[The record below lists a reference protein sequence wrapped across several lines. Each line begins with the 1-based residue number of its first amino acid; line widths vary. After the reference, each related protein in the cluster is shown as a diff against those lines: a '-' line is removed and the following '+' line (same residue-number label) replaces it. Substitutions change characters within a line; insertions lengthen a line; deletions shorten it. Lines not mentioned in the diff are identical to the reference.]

1 VRLVLLGSS
10 ERIERLIQELTKM
23 PTIGRRTAQ
32 RIALYLLKAPAEE
45 VTALASAMVDMKDK
59 VMYCS
64 ECGAITEVDPCVIC
78 SDPRRDRSV
87 ICVIEEPGNVIG
99 IEKTG
104 EYRGLYHVL
113 HGRLSPLDGVGP
125 EDLSIDKLTDRVRAL
140 GVGEVILATNP
151 NVEGEATCNFIAD
164 VVKPLGVK
172 ITTIARGVPMGSDLD
187 LADEVTLARAIQGR
201 GEIK

>member
-1 VRLVLLGSS
+1 LLGSS
-10 ERIERLIQELTKM
+10 EKIERLIQELSKM

-45 VTALASAMVDMKDK
+45 VTALVNALVQMKDD
-59 VMYCS
+59 VGFCA
-64 ECGAITEVDPCVIC
+64 ECGAITESDPCAIC
-78 SDPRRDRSV
+78 ADSRRERRV
-87 ICVIEEPGNVIG
+87 ICVVEEPGNVMG

-113 HGRLSPLDGVGP
+113 HGRLSPLDGLGP
-125 EDLSIDKLTDRVRAL
+125 EDLTIDRLIERIKNL
-140 GVGEVILATNP
+140 GVEEVIIATNP
-151 NVEGEATCNFIAD
+151 TVEGEATCNYLAE

-187 LADEVTLARAIQGR
+187 LADEMTLARSIKGR
-201 GEIK
+201 GEVK

>member
-1 VRLVLLGSS
+1 MLGSS
-10 ERIERLIQELTKM
+10 ERIERLIQELSKM

-32 RIALYLLKAPAEE
+32 RIALYLLKAPREE
-45 VTALASAMVDMKDK
+45 VTSLVDALVQMKDG
-59 VMYCS
+59 VGYCA
-64 ECGAITEVDPCVIC
+64 ECGAITESDPCAIC
-78 SDPRRDRSV
+78 ADPKRERSV
-87 ICVIEEPGNVIG
+87 ICVVEEPGNVMG

-125 EDLSIDKLTDRVRAL
+125 EDLTIDRLTERIKAL
-140 GVGEVILATNP
+140 GVQEIIIATNP
-151 NVEGEATCNFIAD
+151 TVEGEATCSYLAE

-187 LADEVTLARAIQGR
+187 LADEMTLARAIQGR

>member
-1 VRLVLLGSS
+1 MLGSS
-10 ERIERLIQELTKM
+10 ERIERLVQELTKM
-23 PTIGRRTAQ
+23 PTIGRRTAE

-45 VTALASAMVDMKDK
+45 VTALVGSIVQMKAR
-59 VMYCS
+59 VRYCS
-64 ECGAITEVDPCVIC
+64 SCGAITEDDPCRIC
-78 SDPRRDRSV
+78 SDKRRDRSL
-87 ICVIEEPGNVIG
+87 ICVVEEPGNVMA

-125 EDLSIDKLTDRVRAL
+125 DDLTIDELAGRIRQL
-140 GVGEVILATNP
+140 GVAEVIIATNP
-151 NVEGEATCNFIAD
+151 NVEGEATCSYVAG
-164 VVKPLGVK
+164 VMKPLGVR

-201 GEIK
+201 AEVR

>member
-1 VRLVLLGSS
+1 MLGGSERMERLV
-10 ERIERLIQELTKM
+10 QELSKM

-32 RIALYLLKAPAEE
+32 RIALYLLKAPPEE
-45 VTALASAMVDMKDK
+45 VTALVDAVVEMKDR
-59 VMYCS
+59 VRYCS
-64 ECGAITEVDPCVIC
+64 RCGGITEEDPCMIC
-78 SDPRRDRSV
+78 QDTRRDRSV
-87 ICVIEEPGNVIG
+87 ICVVEEPGNVMA

-125 EDLSIDKLTDRVRAL
+125 EDLAIDELARRVESL
-140 GVGEVILATNP
+140 GVKEVLIATNP
-151 NVEGEATCNFIAD
+151 NVEGEATCSYVAS

-187 LADEVTLARAIQGR
+187 LADEVTLARAIEGR
-201 GEIK
+201 GEVR

>member
-1 VRLVLLGSS
+1 MLGSS

-32 RIALYLLKAPAEE
+32 RLALYLLKAPLDE
-45 VTALASAMVDMKDK
+45 VNALARAMIEMKKK
-59 VMYCS
+59 VRYCS
-64 ECGAITEVDPCVIC
+64 ECGAITEQDPCVIC
-78 SDPRRDRSV
+78 SDSKRDRSV
-87 ICVIEEPGNVIG
+87 VCVVEEPGNVIG
-99 IEKTG
+99 VEKTG

-125 EDLSIDKLTDRVRAL
+125 EDLAVDGLLERIKAL
-140 GVGEVILATNP
+140 GVAEVIIATNP
-151 NVEGEATCNFIAD
+151 NVEGEATCSYIAGL
-164 VVKPLGVK
+164 VRPLGVK

-187 LADEVTLARAIQGR
+187 LADEVTLARAIEGR

>member
-1 VRLVLLGSS
+1 LLGSS
-10 ERIERLIQELTKM
+10 EKIERLIQELSKM

-45 VTALASAMVDMKDK
+45 VTSLVTALVQMKDN
-59 VMYCS
+59 VGYCA
-64 ECGAITEVDPCVIC
+64 ECGAITESDPCAIC
-78 SDPRRDRSV
+78 ADPRRERKV
-87 ICVIEEPGNVIG
+87 ICVVEEPGNVMG

-113 HGRLSPLDGVGP
+113 HGRLSPLDGLGP
-125 EDLSIDKLTDRVRAL
+125 EDLSIDSLTERIEKL
-140 GVGEVILATNP
+140 GVEEVIIATNP
-151 NVEGEATCNFIAD
+151 TVEGEATCSYLAG

-187 LADEVTLARAIQGR
+187 LADEMTLARSIQGR
-201 GEIK
+201 GEVK